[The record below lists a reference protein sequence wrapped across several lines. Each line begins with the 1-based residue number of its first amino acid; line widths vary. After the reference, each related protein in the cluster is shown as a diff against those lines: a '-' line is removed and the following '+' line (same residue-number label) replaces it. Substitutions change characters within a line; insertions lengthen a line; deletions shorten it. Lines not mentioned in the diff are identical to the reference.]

1 MKHFLA
7 TTAAAAL
14 LATTAYAQTAETQS
28 PFVDPTSEAVAGAQ
42 TVRASDLVGKAVYV
56 TETDVSGTE
65 IDTDAIEWERV
76 GEVNDLVMSP
86 DGEVNAVLLDIGGFL
101 GIGERSVALSMDQLQ
116 LVSGMNDGNDYY
128 VVFNGTQAS
137 LENAPEYD
145 ATAIGAW
152 AEDSQAEAADAGAVA
167 TDPAATETDVAAT
180 DMDKSA
186 DPAMSNDTAEAA
198 DPAMTDTDNAATDP
212 AMADADSTATDPAMT
227 DTDTAAT
234 DADNASDPAMTDTD
248 TAATEPAAD
257 PAMDTA
263 ATDNAMADDN
273 QSVYSAAPPAVTVDG
288 WSQVELSELTTE
300 DLTGAV
306 VFDAQMKDIGEV
318 GELYVSNDGQLTG
331 AELDIGG
338 FLGIGEDH
346 VRVDMESLNIQRDAE
361 AGEVRVYVDLTEEGL
376 KAMKETK

>member
-14 LATTAYAQTAETQS
+14 MATTAYAQTATPQS
-28 PFVDPTSEAVAGAQ
+28 PFVDSSAETVASAQ
-42 TVRASDLVGKAVYV
+42 TVRASNLIGKAVYV
-56 TETDVSGTE
+56 TESDVTATE

-101 GIGERSVALSMDQLQ
+101 GMGERSVALSMDQLH
-116 LVSGMNDGNDYY
+116 LVSGMNDGGEYY
-128 VVFNGTQAS
+128 VVFNGTAAS

-145 ATAIGAW
+145 ASAIGTW
-152 AEDSQAEAADAGAVA
+152 AEDSQADNAAADTTATGAMA
-167 TDPAATETDVAAT
+167 TDTAAT
-180 DMDKSA
+180 DTEK
-186 DPAMSNDTAEAA
+186 AA
-198 DPAMTDTDNAATDP
+198 DPAMTNSDTAAT
-212 AMADADSTATDPAMT
+212 APAMT
-227 DTDTAAT
+227 DTDTAA
-234 DADNASDPAMTDTD
+234 SDDM
-248 TAATEPAAD
+248 AAD
-257 PAMDTA
+257 KTMD
-263 ATDNAMADDN
+263 TDNAMADETN
-273 QSVYSAAPPAVTVDG
+273 VYTANRPEVNVDG
-288 WSQVELSELTTE
+288 WSQVELADLTTE

-306 VFDAQMKDIGEV
+306 VYDAQMKDIGEV
-318 GELYVSNDGQLTG
+318 GELYVSADGQLTG

-361 AGEVRVYVDLTEEGL
+361 AGEVRVYVDMTEESL

>member
-14 LATTAYAQTAETQS
+14 MATTAYAQSAAPAS
-28 PFVDPTSEAVAGAQ
+28 PFVDSSAETVANAQ
-42 TVRASDLVGKAVYV
+42 TVRASNLIGKTVYV
-56 TETDVSGTE
+56 TETDVTDTE

-101 GIGERSVALSMDQLQ
+101 GIGERSVALNMDQLK
-116 LVSGMNDGNDYY
+116 LVSGMNDGGEYY
-128 VVFNGTQAS
+128 VVFNGTADS

-145 ATAIGAW
+145 ASAIGTW
-152 AEDSQAEAADAGAVA
+152 AEDSQADNAAADDAATGAVA
-167 TDPAATETDVAAT
+167 TDTAAT
-180 DMDKSA
+180 DMEQSA
-186 DPAMSNDTAEAA
+186 
-198 DPAMTDTDNAATDP
+198 
-212 AMADADSTATDPAMT
+212 DPAMT

-234 DADNASDPAMTDTD
+234 DPAMTETQSDTEMAADSDMKAGDPAMADTD
-248 TAATEPAAD
+248 TAATDDMAAD
-257 PAMDTA
+257 KTMDTA
-263 ATDNAMADDN
+263 DADGAMADEGN
-273 QSVYSAAPPAVTVDG
+273 VYSAERPDVNVDG
-288 WSQVELSELTTE
+288 WSQVELADLTTE
-300 DLTGAV
+300 DLTGAIV
-306 VFDAQMKDIGEV
+306 YDAQMKDIGEV
-318 GELYVSNDGQLTG
+318 GELYVSADGQLTG

-361 AGEVRVYVDLTEEGL
+361 ANEVRVYVDMTEESL

>member
-14 LATTAYAQTAETQS
+14 MATTAYAQTATPQS
-28 PFVDPTSEAVAGAQ
+28 PFVDSSAENVASAQ
-42 TVRASDLVGKAVYV
+42 TVRASNLIGKAVYV
-56 TETDVSGTE
+56 TESDVTATE

-101 GIGERSVALSMDQLQ
+101 GMGERSVALSMDQLH
-116 LVSGMNDGNDYY
+116 LVSGMNDGGEYY
-128 VVFNGTQAS
+128 VVFNGTAAS

-145 ATAIGAW
+145 ASAIGTW
-152 AEDSQAEAADAGAVA
+152 AEDSQADNAAADTTATGAMA
-167 TDPAATETDVAAT
+167 TDTAAT
-180 DMDKSA
+180 DTEKAA
-186 DPAMSNDTAEAA
+186 DPAMTNSDTAATA
-198 DPAMTDTDNAATDP
+198 PAMTDTDNAA
-212 AMADADSTATDPAMT
+212 
-227 DTDTAAT
+227 
-234 DADNASDPAMTDTD
+234 SDDM
-248 TAATEPAAD
+248 AAD
-257 PAMDTA
+257 KTMD
-263 ATDNAMADDN
+263 TDNAMADETN
-273 QSVYSAAPPAVTVDG
+273 VYTANRPEVNVDG
-288 WSQVELSELTTE
+288 WSQVELADLTTE

-306 VFDAQMKDIGEV
+306 VYDAQMKDIGEV
-318 GELYVSNDGQLTG
+318 GELYVSADGQLTG

-361 AGEVRVYVDLTEEGL
+361 AGEVRVYVDMTEESL

>member
-14 LATTAYAQTAETQS
+14 MATTAYAQTAETQS
-28 PFVDPTSEAVAGAQ
+28 PFVDSSSEAVAGAQ
-42 TVRASDLVGKAVYV
+42 TVRASDLMGKAVYV
-56 TETDVSGTE
+56 TETDVSGNE

-86 DGEVNAVLLDIGGFL
+86 GGEVNAVLLDIGGFL

-128 VVFNGTQAS
+128 VVFNGTAAS

-145 ATAIGAW
+145 GSAIGAW
-152 AEDSQAEAADAGAVA
+152 AEDTQADNAAADNAATGAVA
-167 TDPAATETDVAAT
+167 TDTAAT
-180 DMDKSA
+180 DMEKSA
-186 DPAMSNDTAEAA
+186 DPAMA
-198 DPAMTDTDNAATDP
+198 
-212 AMADADSTATDPAMT
+212 

-234 DADNASDPAMTDTD
+234 DDM
-248 TAATEPAAD
+248 AAD
-257 PAMDTA
+257 KSMDTA
-263 ATDNAMADDN
+263 NADGAAMEDEG
-273 QSVYSAAPPAVTVDG
+273 SVYSAAPPAVNVDG

-318 GELYVSNDGQLTG
+318 GELYVSADGQLTG

-361 AGEVRVYVDLTEEGL
+361 AGEVRVYVDMTEESL

>member
-14 LATTAYAQTAETQS
+14 MATTAYAQTATPQS
-28 PFVDPTSEAVAGAQ
+28 PFVDSSAETVASAQ
-42 TVRASDLVGKAVYV
+42 TVRASNLIGKAVYV
-56 TETDVSGTE
+56 TESDVTATE

-101 GIGERSVALSMDQLQ
+101 GMGERSVALSMDQLH
-116 LVSGMNDGNDYY
+116 LVSGMNDGGEYY
-128 VVFNGTQAS
+128 VVFNGTAAS

-145 ATAIGAW
+145 ASAIGTW
-152 AEDSQAEAADAGAVA
+152 AEDSQADNAAADTTATGAMA
-167 TDPAATETDVAAT
+167 TDTAAT
-180 DMDKSA
+180 DTEKAA
-186 DPAMSNDTAEAA
+186 DPAMTNSDIAATA
-198 DPAMTDTDNAATDP
+198 PAMTDTDNAA
-212 AMADADSTATDPAMT
+212 
-227 DTDTAAT
+227 
-234 DADNASDPAMTDTD
+234 SDDM
-248 TAATEPAAD
+248 AAD
-257 PAMDTA
+257 KTMD
-263 ATDNAMADDN
+263 TDNAMADETN
-273 QSVYSAAPPAVTVDG
+273 VYTANRPEVNVDG
-288 WSQVELSELTTE
+288 WSQVELADLTTE

-306 VFDAQMKDIGEV
+306 VYDAQMKDIGEV
-318 GELYVSNDGQLTG
+318 GELYVSADGQLTG

-361 AGEVRVYVDLTEEGL
+361 AGEVRVYVDMTEESL